1 MLGLA
6 FRAAQAS
13 SPVLLMDCPIG
24 AVFVHVLAACYS
36 INVIGAFVRYSLER
50 ADRANF
56 LESQLLIEAARHS
69 LVLPIVAPS
78 TARGPPL
85 GESGAQGMPLTRL
98 LIDFDF
104 FPKRTTIVSGTA
116 RRVAG
121 SLSERTPLLGDR
133 HSLRRRRMHLGVMR
147 RERSARQAGRQT
159 DRGRDR
165 ALDIDHPTP
174 SSSEHC
180 QYRHRL
186 IIPSATVVITAS
198 FYLPTHAVHG
208 RVGRPQLHRRHR
220 TRMQRAVHPLVPQS
234 AAAVWRDFGCVEV
247 TCRQYA
253 R

>member
-85 GESGAQGMPLTRL
+85 GESGAQGMPLTML

-104 FPKRTTIVSGTA
+104 FQSVQRSFLA
-116 RRVAG
+116 
-121 SLSERTPLLGDR
+121 
-133 HSLRRRRMHLGVMR
+133 LRG
-147 RERSARQAGRQT
+147 EWPGR
-159 DRGRDR
+159 
-165 ALDIDHPTP
+165 
-174 SSSEHC
+174 
-180 QYRHRL
+180 
-186 IIPSATVVITAS
+186 
-198 FYLPTHAVHG
+198 
-208 RVGRPQLHRRHR
+208 
-220 TRMQRAVHPLVPQS
+220 
-234 AAAVWRDFGCVEV
+234 
-247 TCRQYA
+247 
-253 R
+253 